1 MVFAACDE
9 ADAPVVGEA
18 SRSVAAVCERW
29 LEVERGGDGASFGLA
44 VPEVCDGVETEASEV
59 SAALARLNA
68 SRWLAGVAEVGT
80 LAAHQRLAEQVALMM
95 GRNRSVAPVPERSWA
110 CYTEETGTAY
120 RWTSHALGV
129 TSVSQAV
136 SLFVDAPDEATL
148 ANRMWMLD
156 PVLDGVG
163 LARVGDAA
171 AVYVRGYV
179 PRPAPAFVAY
189 PGPGPFPATWLP
201 RLWSF
206 ASTASLEGAE
216 VVVTEALSGLEV
228 PFSNYLAQRG
238 GRGELGLASAC
249 AGGLDAAG
257 RVPCLRHD
265 GGRPL
270 GLCRAR
276 RGLRSRDALAGALRG
291 AVGRRP
297 VGWLAALHRLLG
309 RGVGVGTTG
318 LVRSRAAVV

>member
-1 MVFAACDE
+1 MLVMRSVHRTILLVAVAAVSSAACDE
-9 ADAPVVGEA
+9 EAAPISEEA

-29 LEVERGGDGASFGLA
+29 LSVERGGDGAAAGLG
-44 VPEVCDGVETEASEV
+44 VPDLCDEVPTDAAEV
-59 SAALARLNA
+59 SAALMRLNA

-80 LAAHQRLAEQVALMM
+80 LAAHQRLAEQVALMI
-95 GRNRSVAPVPERSWA
+95 GRSRSVAPVPERSWA

-136 SLFVDAPDEATL
+136 SLFVDAPDDATL

-156 PVLDGVG
+156 PVLDGLG

-179 PRPAPAFVAY
+179 PRPAPPFVAY

-206 ASTASLEGAE
+206 AATVSLEGAGVE
-216 VVVTEALSGLEV
+216 VTEASSGLVV
-228 PFSNYLAQRG
+228 PFSSYLAQLGGEGSWASLALVPEAPTPPGEYLVSVTAVG
-238 GRGELGLASAC
+238 GRWAFAVRVVDC
-249 AGGLDAAG
+249 AAETL
-257 RVPCLRHD
+257 
-265 GGRPL
+265 
-270 GLCRAR
+270 
-276 RGLRSRDALAGALRG
+276 
-291 AVGRRP
+291 
-297 VGWLAALHRLLG
+297 
-309 RGVGVGTTG
+309 
-318 LVRSRAAVV
+318 

>member
-1 MVFAACDE
+1 LSRAESGGRLGLALHVEAAKMEVMRSLHSSILLVALTTTAFAACDE
-9 ADAPVVGEA
+9 TDPPVSVQA
-18 SRSVAAVCERW
+18 SRTVEAVCERW
-29 LEVERGGDGASFGLA
+29 LEVERGGDGASAGLG
-44 VPEVCDGVETEASEV
+44 VPDLCDEVPTDAAEV

-136 SLFVDAPDEATL
+136 ALFVDAPDDATL

-216 VVVTEALSGLEV
+216 VVVTAALSGLEV
-228 PFSNYLAQRG
+228 PFSNYPAQRVGEGSWASLALMPEAPTPPGEYLVSVTTVG
-238 GRGELGLASAC
+238 GRWSYAVRVVDC
-249 AGGLDAAG
+249 AAETL
-257 RVPCLRHD
+257 
-265 GGRPL
+265 
-270 GLCRAR
+270 
-276 RGLRSRDALAGALRG
+276 
-291 AVGRRP
+291 
-297 VGWLAALHRLLG
+297 
-309 RGVGVGTTG
+309 
-318 LVRSRAAVV
+318 